1 VLAELAD
8 SCLEGGDL
16 LGAGLRARDLVRL
29 DPLNENGYRRLM
41 VAHARAGRRGE
52 ALRQFLECRRALV
65 DHLGVEPTADTA
77 ALHERILAGE
87 SV

>member
-1 VLAELAD
+1 
-8 SCLEGGDL
+8 
-16 LGAGLRARDLVRL
+16 
-29 DPLNENGYRRLM
+29 M

-77 ALHERILAGE
+77 DLHERILAGE